1 MTDAQMDAVRRAL
14 GGLEDAFAD
23 IAEQHGRYAK
33 AKSDKADR
41 MWGESLHYLRFAN
54 DTEQA
59 RHWED
64 RARQQDNAS
73 RYQRGFSDG
82 VSRCLDIVQHQL
94 GGLDFPEVTDMAYCY
109 GRRLG
114 QLLECRGI
122 EPHALAVAVNVTD
135 EAVSRYLSG
144 ERLPCPPTRLL
155 VAKFLSVAD
164 DYLLGRTDDPNYKP
178 LPAGYFR
185 RDPVTGITVSVPA
198 DEDTG
203 QLFDTGSV
211 PADGASLG
219 GMGASADRAESSSDD
234 AVSAVDKTAS
244 LKAASRR
251 GLDGCPLLKDSD
263 AVSIDAVFGTVR
275 DLLFRARDS
284 LSALL
289 EEDRRQEFLP
299 QWARGE
305 LLGVQDEL
313 RRIRLAVDLLPV
325 EGEETRKASDSS
337 GG

>member
-1 MTDAQMDAVRRAL
+1 MTDQQRDAVRRML
-14 GGLEDAFAD
+14 GSLEDAFAD
-23 IAEQHGRYAK
+23 IGDQHSRYAK
-33 AKSDKADR
+33 TKSGKADR
-41 MWGESLHYLRFAN
+41 MWEESLHYLRFAN

-59 RHWED
+59 RRWED

-82 VSRCLDIVQHQL
+82 VSRCLDIVQYQL
-94 GGLDFPEVTDMAYCY
+94 GRLDFPEVTDMACCY

-114 QLLECRGI
+114 QLLEGRGI
-122 EPHALAVAVNVTD
+122 EPHALAEAVNVTD

-144 ERLPCPPTRLL
+144 ERLPSPPTRLL
-155 VAKFLSVAD
+155 IAKFLSVAD
-164 DYLLGRTDDPNYKP
+164 DYLLGRTDDPDYKP

-198 DEDTG
+198 DEDTDR
-203 QLFDTGSV
+203 LFGTGSV
-211 PADGASLG
+211 PADGKDG
-219 GMGASADRAESSSDD
+219 DESSSDD
-234 AVSAVDKTAS
+234 AVSAVDEAAS

-251 GLDGCPLLKDSD
+251 DLDGCPLLKDSD
-263 AVSIDAVFGTVR
+263 AVSADAVFGIVR

-289 EEDRRQEFLP
+289 EEDRRREFLP

-305 LLGVQDEL
+305 LLGLQDNL
-313 RRIRLAVDLLPV
+313 RRIKLAADLLPA
-325 EGEETRKASDSS
+325 EGEETRETGNSS
-337 GG
+337 SN